1 MTVVTVVEY
10 DLIRH
15 CRPIWFVLTILRYFW
30 CLLLCAKISSAWQ
43 NMCWTVIICPMYVM
57 IPYLFSVVIVWNPII
72 CVITVLNWSNIL
84 AKHLQ
89 NCKLLQRCVIH
100 FDVFN
105 VTNTHYSFIR
115 LMLQNLNGERYVNTV
130 SNTSTHNERK
140 YRSLSRQIVLI
151 RFLHST
157 KIMNRM
163 MSIYTRLCLVGCAS
177 YCECVCVSVCVCWG
191 GGIDKFCDT

>member
-1 MTVVTVVEY
+1 MICSDDTKVFLMFVTVCKNIQCLAKRVLNY
-10 DLIRH
+10 YHLSNVCHDSL
-15 CRPIWFVLTILRYFW
+15 FVQCCY
-30 CLLLCAKISSAWQ
+30 CLESD
-43 NMCWTVIICPMYVM
+43 NMCDHRV
-57 IPYLFSVVIVWNPII
+57 
-72 CVITVLNWSNIL
+72 
-84 AKHLQ
+84 
-89 NCKLLQRCVIH
+89 KLIQYTGKTFTKQRCVIH

-151 RFLHST
+151 RFLHPT
-157 KIMNRM
+157 KIMNQM

-177 YCECVCVSVCVCWG
+177 YCECVCVLG
-191 GGIDKFCDT
+191 GDRQVL